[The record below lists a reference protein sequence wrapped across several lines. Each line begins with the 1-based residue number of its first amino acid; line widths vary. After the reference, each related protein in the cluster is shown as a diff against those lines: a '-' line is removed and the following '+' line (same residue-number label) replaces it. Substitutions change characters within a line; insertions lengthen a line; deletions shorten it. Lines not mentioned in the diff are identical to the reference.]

1 MTTARDR
8 VTLTAL
14 TMFSEHGFAGVSMR
28 DLARELGIQAP
39 SLYSHFPSKDA
50 LLAATIAPLLD
61 AVDQLQT
68 AAPGPGSTGAQKRAW
83 LREYLALCVHEAPAQ
98 RLAAT
103 DRSVLSRPDIGE
115 RLRNQNARMIEI
127 LRSFGARDE
136 VAAEEVL
143 GLLLW
148 PNMWLAVSPSPEEQ
162 DVLIELAARLLPGL

>member
-8 VTLTAL
+8 VTFTAL

-61 AVDQLQT
+61 AVDVLQA
-68 AAPGPGSTGAQKRAW
+68 AAPGPQASGERKRAW
-83 LREYLALCVHEAPAQ
+83 LHEYLALCVRQAPAQ

-115 RLRNQNARMIEI
+115 RLRNQSSRMIEI
-127 LRSFGARDE
+127 LRGFGARDE

-148 PNMWLAVSPSPEEQ
+148 PNIWLAVSPSAEEQ
-162 DVLIELAARLLPGL
+162 EVLINLAARLLADL